1 MPPKTSPA
9 ALLLALALAGCAA
22 APKPYLPPAPTP
34 GPAAAGPAATEAT
47 AAAPAPTT
55 PAELLPGIPLDSL
68 SAAQQALVAA
78 WAKETYCYCGCPHTV
93 SEDLRTHTSCPH
105 APRMARL
112 AVRLA
117 GAGIAAAELGR
128 MVTAYYANFDA
139 GKRALLDTGHYGPP
153 LGEPTAPVSIVEFS
167 DYTCPY
173 CQIFRPQL
181 EKFVEDRPG
190 RVKLFYKPFP
200 IESHQ
205 NALVAA
211 QAGEWGREKGIFWPL
226 QEKIFGHPQASPLEM
241 SGWAKDLGQDG
252 ADLEE
257 ALASERLLPKVR
269 ASQAEARAAG
279 LRSTPTVFL
288 NGRRLTVPDL
298 SEWMLEFTLQDEETW
313 RLHGGWRCEPEAAP

>member
-1 MPPKTSPA
+1 MPSKTSAA
-9 ALLLALALAGCAA
+9 ALLLSLTLAGCAS
-22 APKPYLPPAPTP
+22 APKPYLPPAPATAP
-34 GPAAAGPAATEAT
+34 PPAAAEPAA

-68 SAAQQALVAA
+68 SASQQALVAA

-93 SEDLRTHTSCPH
+93 AEDLRSHASCPH

-117 GAGIAAAELGR
+117 GAGIAAGDLGR
-128 MVTAYYANFDA
+128 LVTAYYANFDA
-139 GKRALLDTGHYGPP
+139 GKRNMLDVGHFGPP
-153 LGEPTAPVSIVEFS
+153 LGEPASPITIVEFS

-181 EKFVEDRPG
+181 EKFVQDRPG
-190 RVKLFYKPFP
+190 RVKLIYKPFP

-211 QAGEWGREKGIFWPL
+211 QAGEWGRDKGIFWKL
-226 QEKIFGHPQASPLEM
+226 QEKLFTSPQASPAEM
-241 SGWAKDLGQDG
+241 AGWARDLGQDG

-257 ALASERLLPKVR
+257 ALTSERLLPKVR
-269 ASQAEARAAG
+269 ASQVEARAAG
-279 LRSTPTVFL
+279 LRGTPTLYL